1 MELRSCVRLVI
12 CLGLLI
18 WAGCGAQTKTVRPD
32 MQVPGHRLVAQELVS
47 LLRAAGRDPA
57 SCKLFFMETEE
68 WNAASAGECTFGFTT
83 GLANTG
89 DTTLI
94 RGIAAHEVGHEVLG
108 HADQRKAA
116 IAAEQVIRTGVSLIP
131 GIGGLIASG
140 AVLVAGMIALPA
152 YSRSQEAEA
161 DEKAVEFLRVQGDT
175 NPSGTMV
182 YVFRSLLNRYGEKGG
197 GLLDS
202 HPNTK
207 ERLEAVQRPRDP
219 RDGPVVAQAS
229 PTPARPSLAP
239 AAQALVGQGPAATS
253 AASRPL
259 TSSLERPSYA
269 VGQTWIRNDGEYRLA
284 RLGNNLYVFL
294 ADKGREVHLTKDL
307 VLVRA
312 KAGAYETSFD
322 PPMELK
328 WPLRVGTWGQG
339 ETTWQVPL
347 DPMRLRVK
355 YQWAVEAHEDVHV
368 PAGKFKAF
376 RIVFQWDPA
385 VTDVV
390 TMSNFPRKRLI
401 TWYAPEIQELVKAEY
416 SDPGPLNFHILAAT
430 VLPTPPLSPSV
441 PAAQPSPPKAP
452 GSSQSA
458 EGKWQEVE
466 ERLGKLKE
474 LREKNL
480 ISEEQYQ
487 ATMKELMKKLTD

>member
-1 MELRSCVRLVI
+1 MGRKSCLRLVV
-12 CLGLLI
+12 CLGVLI
-18 WAGCGAQTKTVRPD
+18 WTGCATQTKTVRPD

-47 LLRAAGRDPA
+47 LLRVVGRDPG

-68 WNAASAGECTFGFTT
+68 WNAASAGDCTFGFTT

-89 DTTLI
+89 DTTLV
-94 RGIAAHEVGHEVLG
+94 RGIAAHEVAHEVLG

-131 GIGGLIASG
+131 GVGGLIASG

-161 DEKAVEFLRVQGDT
+161 DEKAVEFLRAQGDA

-182 YVFRSLLNRYGEKGG
+182 YVFRTLLNRYGEKGG
-197 GLLDS
+197 GLLDT

-239 AAQALVGQGPAATS
+239 AAQALGGQGP

-322 PPMELK
+322 PPMEMK
-328 WPLRVGTWGQG
+328 WPLRVGSWGQG

-347 DPMRLRVK
+347 DPTRLRVK
-355 YQWAVEAHEDVHV
+355 YQWGVEAYEDLHL
-368 PAGKFKAF
+368 PSGDFKAY
-376 RIVFQWDPA
+376 RLVFQWDPA

-390 TMSNFPRKRLI
+390 TVSNYPRKRLV
-401 TWYAPEIQELVKAEY
+401 TWYAPELQQLVKAEY
-416 SDPGPLNFHILAAT
+416 SDPGPLNFHILAAA
-430 VLPTPPLSPSV
+430 VLATPPSSPAV
-441 PAAQPSPPKAP
+441 PAAAQPSP
-452 GSSQSA
+452 SA
-458 EGKWQEVE
+458 EGRWQIVE
-466 ERLGKLKE
+466 ERLRKLKE

-480 ISEEQYQ
+480 ITEEQYQ
-487 ATMKELMKKLTD
+487 ASMKELMKKVTE